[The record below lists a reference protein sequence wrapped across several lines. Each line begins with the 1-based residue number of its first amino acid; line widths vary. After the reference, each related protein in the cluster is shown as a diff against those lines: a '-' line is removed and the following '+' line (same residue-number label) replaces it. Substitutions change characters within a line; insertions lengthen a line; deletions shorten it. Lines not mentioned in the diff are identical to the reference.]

1 MAVTRMGVA
10 NPASNTAT
18 SIFTAD
24 AAYLCSVIATNKGSA
39 ASTVRAWVVPN
50 GSVSTADHAYMLYNV
65 ALPIS
70 NGIES
75 HRFAISLGDTVRV
88 SASTADVSF
97 SLNGIYDSSASID
110 AHLLQTTNVHGIV
123 NTANLATKTE
133 TTALDTRL
141 ISIELGL
148 GIFD

>member
-1 MAVTRMGVA
+1 MAIKRMGVA
-10 NPASNTAT
+10 NPSSNTST
-18 SIFTAD
+18 TVFTAD
-24 AAYLCSVIATNKGSA
+24 AAYLCSVIATNKGAA
-39 ASTVRAWVVPN
+39 ASTIRAWVVPN
-50 GSVSTADHAYMLYNV
+50 GSTSTSDHAYMLYNV

-70 NGIES
+70 NSIES
-75 HRFAISLGDTVRV
+75 HRFAVSLGDTVRV
-88 SASTADVSF
+88 SATTADVSF

-141 ISIELGL
+141 ISLELGL

>member
-24 AAYLCSVIATNKGSA
+24 AAYLCSVIATNKGAA

-50 GSVSTADHAYMLYNV
+50 GSVSSADHAYMLYNV
-65 ALPIS
+65 DLPIS

-75 HRFAISLGDTVRV
+75 HRFAITGHRARRGKTRRT
-88 SASTADVSF
+88 STLEEVAGVGPKRRREL
-97 SLNGIYDSSASID
+97 LNHFGGLQELSRASIEEI
-110 AHLLQTTNVHGIV
+110 AKAPGISKK
-123 NTANLATKTE
+123 LAE
-133 TTALDTRL
+133 LIYAALH
-141 ISIELGL
+141 SE
-148 GIFD
+148 

>member
-1 MAVTRMGVA
+1 MAIKRMGVA
-10 NPASNTAT
+10 NPASNTST
-18 SIFTAD
+18 TVFTAD
-24 AAYLCSVIATNKGSA
+24 AAYLCSVIATNKGAA

-50 GSVSTADHAYMLYNV
+50 GSVSSADHAYMLYNV
-65 ALPIS
+65 DVPIS

-75 HRFAISLGDTVRV
+75 HRFAISTGDAVRV
-88 SASTADVSF
+88 SATTSDISF

-110 AHLLQTTNVHGIV
+110 DHLVDTTSVHGIAD
-123 NTANLATKTE
+123 TTQLATL
-133 TTALDTRL
+133 TTTNSLNTRL